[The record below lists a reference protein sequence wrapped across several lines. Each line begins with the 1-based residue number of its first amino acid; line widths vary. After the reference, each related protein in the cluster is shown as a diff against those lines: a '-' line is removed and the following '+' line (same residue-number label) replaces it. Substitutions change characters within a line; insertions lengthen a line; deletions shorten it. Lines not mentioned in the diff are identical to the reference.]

1 VENIKLKEETNYAL
15 SGIIIIKL
23 FFCPIFCQPKACAD
37 YYHPNKMEMSSSI
50 TLSVHFFLRKI
61 LFHSNL
67 NINKNTN
74 D

>member
-50 TLSVHFFLRKI
+50 TLSLHFF
-61 LFHSNL
+61 
-67 NINKNTN
+67 
-74 D
+74 